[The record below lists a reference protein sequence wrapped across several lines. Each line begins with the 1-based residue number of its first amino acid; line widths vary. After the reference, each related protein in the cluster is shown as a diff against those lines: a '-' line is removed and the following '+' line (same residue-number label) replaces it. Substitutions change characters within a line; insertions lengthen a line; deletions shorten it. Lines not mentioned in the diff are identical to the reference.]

1 MAGHPNALGLGS
13 VSQWT
18 KWHNEIFRLA
28 IFFLCF
34 LSATAG
40 CVQRRL
46 LINSQPEGALVSV
59 DKTQVGHTPVA
70 VPFTYYGTREI
81 QLQKDGYKTVY
92 VKERVRPP
100 WYGVFPISLISEN
113 FAFREIRDHR
123 ALDFELTPKERV
135 VEGQLM
141 ERADQLR
148 TDVQR
153 GTVVAP
159 LK

>member
-1 MAGHPNALGLGS
+1 MPYRVDRLGFGS
-13 VSQWT
+13 PPVKLNQ
-18 KWHNEIFRLA
+18 HNLVCVWL
-28 IFFLCF
+28 LCLVCF
-34 LSATAG
+34 ASG

-46 LINSQPEGALVSV
+46 LINSQPEGALVAV

-81 QLQKDGYKTVY
+81 QLQKDGYKTVF

-100 WYGVFPISLISEN
+100 WYGVFPFSLVSEN

-123 ALDFELTPKERV
+123 VLNFELSPKERV
-135 VEGQLM
+135 VESQLV
-141 ERADQLR
+141 ERGEQLR
-148 TDVQR
+148 GDVQR
-153 GTVVAP
+153 GTVVGP

>member
-1 MAGHPNALGLGS
+1 MSQPQRAALLI
-13 VSQWT
+13 V
-18 KWHNEIFRLA
+18 A
-28 IFFLCF
+28 ILVTL
-34 LSATAG
+34 LSTG

-81 QLQKDGYKTVY
+81 QLQKDGFKTVF

-100 WYGVFPISLISEN
+100 WYGVFPISLVSEN

-123 ALDFELTPKERV
+123 VLNFELTPKDRV
-135 VEGQLM
+135 DDAQVL
-141 ERADQLR
+141 ERANLLR

-153 GTVVAP
+153 STVVAP